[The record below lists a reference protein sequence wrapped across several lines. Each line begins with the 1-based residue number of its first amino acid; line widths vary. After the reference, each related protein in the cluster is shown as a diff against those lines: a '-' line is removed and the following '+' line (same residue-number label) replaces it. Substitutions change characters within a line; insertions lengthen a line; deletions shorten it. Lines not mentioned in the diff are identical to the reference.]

1 MTNRQRAR
9 PGIELIPYETICAAV
24 TGDAIAMYSVL
35 NHFHRYICKLCQ
47 FPYMTPN
54 GSARRYLDVE
64 LMRELEI
71 ELLLAILKFKIE

>member
-9 PGIELIPYETICAAV
+9 TGNKLILYETICAAV
-24 TGDAIAMYSVL
+24 TGDTIAMHSVL
-35 NHFHRYICKLCQ
+35 NHFYRYICKLSQ
-47 FPYMTPN
+47 FPYITPN

-64 LMRELEI
+64 FMHELEI